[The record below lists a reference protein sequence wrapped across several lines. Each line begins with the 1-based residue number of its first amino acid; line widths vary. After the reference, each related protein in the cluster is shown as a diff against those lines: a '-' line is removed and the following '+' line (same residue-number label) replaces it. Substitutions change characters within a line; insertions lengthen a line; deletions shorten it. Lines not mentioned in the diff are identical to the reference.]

1 MKKGCG
7 GRGGAAPAAV
17 MVALAAVV
25 VLAVAAR
32 LADGAV
38 TCADV
43 DSNLKPCIGYLTG
56 KEAAPPGECCAG
68 VKRLRTL
75 PASTAERR
83 QACECV
89 KQAAT
94 RYQGLNAD
102 AVRATSPT
110 TSAARRCLS
119 RSASTST
126 AARKHSSVICITLM
140 ILQNLY
146 VFTAER

>member
-1 MKKGCG
+1 MKKGGGG

-17 MVALAAVV
+17 MVALAAAVI
-25 VLAVAAR
+25 LAVAAR
-32 LADGAV
+32 PADGAV

-43 DSNLKPCIGYLTG
+43 DSTLKPCVGYLTG

-75 PASTAERR
+75 PATTAERR

-102 AVRATSPT
+102 AVRDLPNKCGSPLPFPI
-110 TSAARRCLS
+110 SLDFDC
-119 RSASTST
+119 
-126 AARKHSSVICITLM
+126 SSIP
-140 ILQNLY
+140 
-146 VFTAER
+146 